1 MLRELQNDW
10 LPGGM
15 DKFRGLGFQD
25 GSVCDTGRS
34 LSSQTYPF
42 LGEERTPRLQILSPF
57 QKLVFFELYF
67 VCVPWEAGHG
77 MPTVSLVPSV
87 Q

>member
-25 GSVCDTGRS
+25 VSVCDAGRS

-42 LGEERTPRLQILSPF
+42 LGEERTPLSSD
-57 QKLVFFELYF
+57 FE
-67 VCVPWEAGHG
+67 
-77 MPTVSLVPSV
+77 SLSEIDLF
-87 Q
+87 